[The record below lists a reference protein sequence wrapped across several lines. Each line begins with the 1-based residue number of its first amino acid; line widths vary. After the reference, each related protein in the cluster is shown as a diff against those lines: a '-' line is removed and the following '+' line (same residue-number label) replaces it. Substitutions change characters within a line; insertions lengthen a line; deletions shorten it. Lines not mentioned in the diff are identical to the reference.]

1 MCFFLTGGSCGGA
14 GERDAITSPSAI
26 DPVSK
31 GAGIRVLDHPAI
43 NSVCG
48 VGHLGSLCFLVPAP
62 LQCALQ
68 SILDILLHGSMALH
82 VALLVRDS
90 QRNKGTLFCC
100 SLRQSV
106 FLEEYLST
114 ALSIIML
121 KRDKCFSSNKELN
134 SMHIDTSVILVQP
147 SPCFIMFKCTMKTTT
162 NLRQEKAE
170 ERCDVDPD
178 SKIFRPN

>member
-1 MCFFLTGGSCGGA
+1 MLGSPQTTKEGRSWRESIRVVLYFFLTGDSCGGA
-14 GERDAITSPSAI
+14 GERHAITSPSAI

-31 GAGIRVLDHPAI
+31 GAGIRVLDHPPI

-100 SLRQSV
+100 SLGLSV
-106 FLEEYLST
+106 VLDEYLST
-114 ALSIIML
+114 TLCIIML
-121 KRDKCFSSNKELN
+121 KRDKPLNPNKELN
-134 SMHIDTSVILVQP
+134 SMHIDTSV
-147 SPCFIMFKCTMKTTT
+147 T
-162 NLRQEKAE
+162 
-170 ERCDVDPD
+170 
-178 SKIFRPN
+178 